1 MKESNNISIDARYRT
16 MLILWVGQM
25 MSVIMFFV
33 VTQFANSSAEPDP
46 STSSS
51 LSWVFLGLGALSAI
65 ISFLVRS
72 KILQRSVEKQD
83 PALVQTGVTVGLA
96 LCEVPA
102 LLGVVERFA
111 FPGSNYYLLFVIAVA
126 GMALHFPRRDFLLAA
141 SYKDPS
147 FGASS

>member
-1 MKESNNISIDARYRT
+1 MKDSNNISIDARYRT

-102 LLGVVERFA
+102 LLGVVTFCFSRQQ
-111 FPGSNYYLLFVIAVA
+111 LLPAVCDRC
-126 GMALHFPRRDFLLAA
+126 RRN
-141 SYKDPS
+141 
-147 FGASS
+147 GASFSSPRFLARRVL

>member
-1 MKESNNISIDARYRT
+1 MSAPNNLNLDARYRT

-25 MSVIMFFV
+25 MSVVMFFF
-33 VTQFANSSAEPDP
+33 VTQFANSSEQPDP
-46 STSSS
+46 SASSS
-51 LSWVFLGLGALSAI
+51 LSWVFLGLGTLLAI
-65 ISFLVRS
+65 VSFVVRS
-72 KILQRSVEKQD
+72 KILERSVERQD
-83 PALVQTGVTVGLA
+83 PALVQTGVTIGLA
-96 LCEVPA
+96 LCELPA

-111 FPGSNYYLLFVIAVA
+111 FPGSNYYLLFVIAFA